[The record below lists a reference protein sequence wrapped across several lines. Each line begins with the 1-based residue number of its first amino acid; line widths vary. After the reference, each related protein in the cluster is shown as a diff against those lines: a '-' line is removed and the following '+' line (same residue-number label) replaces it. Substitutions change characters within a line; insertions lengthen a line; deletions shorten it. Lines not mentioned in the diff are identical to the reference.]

1 MKERQL
7 LHRFG
12 SAVLAGSL
20 ALASL
25 AVGPATAIAGGTRIS
40 IRGHVGRPAFVHHH
54 VHRPVIV
61 HRPFVH
67 RHLVRPIVVH
77 PVVPK
82 PVIVSPH
89 AALGSHAGVVFTPP
103 PPVVVA
109 PRWVW
114 AGSRWEWHT
123 GGHIWVPGQW
133 VWSGGHRLWMH
144 GHWAY

>member
-1 MKERQL
+1 MKKRHP

-12 SAVLAGSL
+12 SAVLVGGL
-20 ALASL
+20 ALTSL
-25 AVGPATAIAGGTRIS
+25 AVGPATAIAGGARAS
-40 IRGHVGRPAFVHHH
+40 VRVHVAAPVFHPHRVGRPV
-54 VHRPVIV
+54 V
-61 HRPFVH
+61 VH

-103 PPVVVA
+103 PPLVVA

-123 GGHIWVPGQW
+123 GGHIWFPGQW